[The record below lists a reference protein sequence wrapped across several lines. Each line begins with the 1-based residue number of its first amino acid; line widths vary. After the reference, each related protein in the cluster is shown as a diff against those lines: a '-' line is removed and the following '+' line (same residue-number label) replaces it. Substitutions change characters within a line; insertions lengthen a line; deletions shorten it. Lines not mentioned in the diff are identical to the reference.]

1 MKKTI
6 SLLTAVEDVNG
17 DCTEKTL
24 SVDIDSQ
31 RELEKLEHKH
41 GGGSLT
47 LEGTSKAVK
56 FVDLVDGGTYSLVG
70 GQYDSYLNKRKW
82 TQVLDKALEES
93 ATAAVLEAA
102 TKELGKMVVLN
113 DIKIHNKA
121 GKSKQFD
128 GLLVNSTA
136 AVFVEAKHS
145 VQPEHLSEIA
155 EKLEFL
161 EGVVRAGGN
170 PHLVGITRVV
180 PVLAGILFPAAM
192 VELCRR
198 DGVGVVKPNGRA
210 FTFVPP
216 PLGLSGARRGLHSF
230 SRIVRLL
237 R

>member
-1 MKKTI
+1 M
-6 SLLTAVEDVNG
+6 S
-17 DCTEKTL
+17 
-24 SVDIDSQ
+24 
-31 RELEKLEHKH
+31 
-41 GGGSLT
+41 
-47 LEGTSKAVK
+47 
-56 FVDLVDGGTYSLVG
+56 
-70 GQYDSYLNKRKW
+70 
-82 TQVLDKALEES
+82 DKALEES

-113 DIKIHNKA
+113 DIKIYNKA

-145 VQPEHLSEIA
+145 AQPEHLSEIA
-155 EKLEFL
+155 EKLEFF
-161 EGVVRAGGN
+161 EGVARAGGN

-180 PVLAGILFPAAM
+180 PVLAGNLFPAAM

-198 DGVGVVKPNGRA
+198 DGVGVVKSNGRA

-216 PLGLSGARRGLHSF
+216 PLGLSGARRGFHSF